1 MMHIQVFHEKQHEHY
16 LVPMERSDNFR
27 LLKEKLYSK
36 LEGLVEDEEKM
47 YSVFTLEMAS
57 QFAKQVK
64 RRNYTPLESDNVF
77 DAIQRVES
85 SYSGYIILKLVDIRG
100 LDTYSLVGSIPAS
113 ELLNQSVLGTL
124 DKLERSGD
132 VESCTNWA
140 TANYNNI
147 GGGIL
152 GVEHIST
159 GAMAQGGASAAAVA
173 EALHVVPR
181 LFCTPT
187 LLDSLF
193 MELSSMAAIQGRL
206 FKKTTN
212 HRKQDT
218 WRCVQD
224 FYFFLVLPTFI
235 FY

>member
-1 MMHIQVFHEKQHEHY
+1 MMHIQVFHEKHHEHY
-16 LVPMERSDNFR
+16 LVPIERSDNFR

-36 LEGLVEDEEKM
+36 LEGLVEDEEKT

-64 RRNYTPLESDNVF
+64 RRNHTPLESDNVF
-77 DAIQRVES
+77 DAIQRIES
-85 SYSGYIILKLVDIRG
+85 SYSGYIILKLVDVRG
-100 LDTYSLVGSIPAS
+100 LDTYGPIGSIPAS
-113 ELLNQSVLGTL
+113 ELLNQSVHGTL

-132 VESCTNWA
+132 AESCTSWA
-140 TANYNNI
+140 TANYNSI

-152 GVEHIST
+152 GVEHMST
-159 GAMAQGGASAAAVA
+159 GAAAQGGASAAAVA
-173 EALHVVPR
+173 EASHVVPR

-218 WRCVQD
+218 WRCVQ
-224 FYFFLVLPTFI
+224 YVFLSHFLF
-235 FY
+235 